1 MVEKTLDGRK
11 CKARSSRTGKPCQHW
26 AIKGGTVCLT
36 HGGRA
41 PQVKRKAQERLE
53 DLIDPDR
60 VLREWAKLAYL
71 DPTVIY
77 DDQGRLKPVS
87 EWPAE
92 VRGAV
97 GHLQVVRGNVDKGD
111 GQFDDVLTV
120 KFWDKA
126 KALEALSKH
135 LGLLVEKVH
144 HAGELVI
151 KWQQ

>member
-1 MVEKTLDGRK
+1 MEKTLDGRK

-41 PQVKRKAQERLE
+41 PQVQRKAAERLA

-60 VLREWAKLAYL
+60 VLREAARLAYSDAREL
-71 DPTVIY
+71 FDE
-77 DDQGRLKPVS
+77 QGNLRPVK
-87 EWPAE
+87 EWPDALASAVASVE
-92 VRGAV
+92 VV
-97 GHLQVVRGNVDKGD
+97 KKNLTTGD
-111 GQFDDVLTV
+111 GKVDDVIKVRL
-120 KFWDKA
+120 WDKP
-126 KALEALSKH
+126 KNIELLFKH
-135 LGLLVEKVH
+135 LGLLVEKVQ